1 MGHVIRDFFI
11 DQNDDLYRLPN
22 KTFQQMLR
30 KSSSHRIPRF
40 AAARVRKAAIIVELL
55 DRQPVGIIWRTFNI
69 LTFDDKGSMDSAAF
83 DRYERAIA
91 EVVLN
96 PVLRSRLP
104 SDVAPTL
111 VNAANRFVVQGGR
124 WLPSRTLMRRIDDAA
139 LGQVKCPRL

>member
-30 KSSSHRIPRF
+30 KSSSYRIPRF

-55 DRQPVGIIWRTFNI
+55 DRQPVRIIWRTFSI
-69 LTFDDKGSMDSAAF
+69 LTFDDKGSLDSATF

-104 SDVAPTL
+104 SDVPPTL

-124 WLPSRTLMRRIDDAA
+124 WLPSMTLMRRIDDAA